1 MASEDENVFS
11 STISSVISNE
21 LFAVSFSNGLDTKA

>member
-21 LFAVSFSNGLDTKA
+21 LCAVSFSNGLDTKA